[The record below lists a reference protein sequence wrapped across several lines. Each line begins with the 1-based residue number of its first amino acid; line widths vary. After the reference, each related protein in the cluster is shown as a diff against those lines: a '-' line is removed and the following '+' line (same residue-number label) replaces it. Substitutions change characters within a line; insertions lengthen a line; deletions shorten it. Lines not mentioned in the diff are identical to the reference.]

1 MKTLDKLST
10 EGMYLNVIKAVCDKP
25 TANIMLKGG
34 ILKTFSLRLD
44 IRQVPTLTTPV

>member
-10 EGMYLNVIKAVCDKP
+10 KGMYLKAVCDKP
-25 TANIMLKGG
+25 TANTMLKGG
-34 ILKTFSLRLD
+34 SLKTFSLRLD